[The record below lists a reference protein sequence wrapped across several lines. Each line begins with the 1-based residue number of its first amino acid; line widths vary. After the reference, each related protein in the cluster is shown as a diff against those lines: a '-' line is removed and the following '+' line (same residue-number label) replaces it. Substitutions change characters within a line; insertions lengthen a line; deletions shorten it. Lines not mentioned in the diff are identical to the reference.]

1 MWCGSDGKRMFIN
14 NAKRQIT
21 TWASVNSSLH
31 EYAHKEWN
39 GILSTLY
46 APRWK
51 AYFNYLRAK
60 LKGKNPKEIDFFTME
75 TDWVESQEEFPAV
88 PIKKEIE
95 IAKTIYH
102 NYSNEIKQAYLK

>member
-1 MWCGSDGKRMFIN
+1 MRFESDGKRMFIN

-39 GILSTLY
+39 GILGTLY

-51 AYFNYLRAK
+51 AYFDYLRTK
-60 LKGKNPKEIDFFTME
+60 LEGKIQKKLTSSR
-75 TDWVESQEEFPAV
+75 WK
-88 PIKKEIE
+88 PIG
-95 IAKTIYH
+95 
-102 NYSNEIKQAYLK
+102 